1 MDYLNLI
8 SVPAIATIV
17 YWIIELIK
25 YTTNNNEKL
34 KRLIPIVAAILGAIF
49 GVVCF
54 YVLPDIVPATNVI
67 VAIVIGASSGL
78 TSVGFNQVIKQVT
91 KGDDSDGTKSN

>member
-25 YTTNNNEKL
+25 YTTKNSEVF
-34 KRLIPIVAAILGAIF
+34 KRLIPLVAGFLGAILGILS
-49 GVVCF
+49 F
-54 YVLPDIVPATNVI
+54 YFLPSIMPATNVY
-67 VAIVIGASSGL
+67 VAFFIGASSGL
-78 TSVGFNQVIKQVT
+78 TSVGFNQIIKQT
-91 KGDDSDGTKSN
+91 MKGSDSNEG

>member
-1 MDYLNLI
+1 MEYLNLI

-25 YTTNNNEKL
+25 YTTNNNEKF
-34 KRLIPIVAAILGAIF
+34 KRLIPLTATILGAIL
-49 GVVCF
+49 GVGCF
-54 YVLPDIVPATNVI
+54 YLVPNIVPATNVV

-78 TSVGFNQVIKQVT
+78 TSVGFNQIIKQVK
-91 KGDDSDGTKSN
+91 KGDEDGKGEN